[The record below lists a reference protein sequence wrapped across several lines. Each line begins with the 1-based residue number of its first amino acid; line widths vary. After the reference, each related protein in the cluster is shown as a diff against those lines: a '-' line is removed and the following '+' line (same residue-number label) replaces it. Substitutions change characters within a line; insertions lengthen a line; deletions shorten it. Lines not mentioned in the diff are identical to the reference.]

1 MERNAKEL
9 IMKKYALVE
18 VTDTNEIPLNSYS
31 KVKKLGGKSIKEL
44 TDILAKALYE
54 DYWDDPNDWK
64 WETEP
69 DENIKKDYIDKS
81 KVVINALKKLWKI

>member
-1 MERNAKEL
+1 
-9 IMKKYALVE
+9 MKKYALVE
-18 VTDTNEIPLNSYS
+18 VTDTNEIPLSSYS

-44 TDILAKALYE
+44 NTILAKALYE

-69 DENIKKDYIDKS
+69 DKNIKNDYSDKS
-81 KVVINALKKLWKI
+81 KVVINTLKKLWKI